1 MHSPAPTD
9 AHGRARGWPRLA
21 HCLWSPWPRACSTEP
36 NCLPT
41 ACYQLCQP
49 RGLGRVTAAPCA
61 LQVVKWALKKLELTK
76 YADKPASTYSGG
88 NKRKLSTA
96 IALIG
101 YPAFIFLVRPGL

>member
-1 MHSPAPTD
+1 MTTAP
-9 AHGRARGWPRLA
+9 H
-21 HCLWSPWPRACSTEP
+21 
-36 NCLPT
+36 
-41 ACYQLCQP
+41 
-49 RGLGRVTAAPCA
+49 A

-101 YPAFIFLVRPGL
+101 YPAFIFLVRPGLQHPAHGVLLPPTTSLGLALG

>member
-1 MHSPAPTD
+1 M
-9 AHGRARGWPRLA
+9 
-21 HCLWSPWPRACSTEP
+21 
-36 NCLPT
+36 
-41 ACYQLCQP
+41 
-49 RGLGRVTAAPCA
+49 TAAPRA

-101 YPAFIFLVRPGL
+101 YPAFIFLVCVGLQHPAHGVLLPPPVFLGHWARVEK